1 MTALFLFIYLQL
13 DIFLFKEKIIIKN
26 PIHLLLEKISNIII
40 QSNDKT
46 LEQGIWRIFDKNII
60 PELDLTS
67 KKMKYKEMN
76 SILQPINLLKNNHI
90 FCIKYNIYEGCSNL
104 YFTYK

>member
-1 MTALFLFIYLQL
+1 MKWNSNSCRYDSFFFIY
-13 DIFLFKEKIIIKN
+13 IFAIRYYLLKEKIIIQN

-60 PELDLTS
+60 PEVVLTS
-67 KKMKYKEMN
+67 KKN
-76 SILQPINLLKNNHI
+76 
-90 FCIKYNIYEGCSNL
+90 
-104 YFTYK
+104 